1 MNLYAEYIQFGR
13 EWVLANGPNLIAA
26 IAIVVFGRWLVQWV
40 AILIRKALTKSGMD
54 LTLIHFLEKVVF
66 YTLLIAIFIAAADQV
81 GIKTTSFLAI
91 LGAAGLA
98 VGLALKDSLSNFAS
112 GVMLILFTPFKVGD
126 AVTAGGVSGSVVRID
141 LFYTIINTWDNQ
153 KVIVPNSKIT
163 SDNITNINANP
174 TRRIDLTIG
183 IGYDDDVDE
192 AKSILQQLVQ
202 EDPRILADPK
212 PQIALAEFGDSSI
225 NIVVRPWVATHE
237 YWNVRFD
244 LLDRIKQVFDERNIT
259 IPYPQRDIHL
269 YQHPVKEGPVGK

>member
-1 MNLYAEYIQFGR
+1 MNLYAEYVQFGK

-26 IAIVVFGRWLVQWV
+26 IAIVVFGRWLVQWI

-54 LTLIHFLEKVVF
+54 LTLIHFLEKLVF
-66 YTLLIAIFIAAADQV
+66 YTLFIAIFIAAADQV

-98 VGLALKDSLSNFAS
+98 IGLALKDSLSNFAS

-126 AVTAGGVSGSVVRID
+126 AVTAAGVSGSVVRID

-153 KVIVPNSKIT
+153 KIIVPNSKIT
-163 SDNITNINANP
+163 SDIITNINANP

-183 IGYDDDVDE
+183 IGYDDDIGE
-192 AKSILQQLVQ
+192 ARSILQQLVQ

-212 PQIALAEFGDSSI
+212 PQIALEEFGDSSI

-259 IPYPQRDIHL
+259 IPYPQRDVHL
-269 YQHPVKEGPVGK
+269 YQHPVK

>member
-1 MNLYAEYIQFGR
+1 MNLYAEYVQFSR

-26 IAIVVFGRWLVQWV
+26 IAIVVFGRWLVQWI

-54 LTLIHFLEKVVF
+54 LTLIHFLEKLVF
-66 YTLLIAIFIAAADQV
+66 YILFIAIFIAAADQV

-98 VGLALKDSLSNFAS
+98 IGLALKDSLSNFAS

-163 SDNITNINANP
+163 SDIITNINANP

-183 IGYDDDVDE
+183 IGYDDDVNE
-192 AKSILQQLVQ
+192 ARSILQQLVQ

-212 PQIALAEFGDSSI
+212 PQIALEGFGDSSI

-259 IPYPQRDIHL
+259 IPYPQRDVHL
-269 YQHPVKEGPVGK
+269 YQHPVK

>member
-1 MNLYAEYIQFGR
+1 MNLYTEYIQFGR

-54 LTLIHFLEKVVF
+54 LTLIHFLEKLVF

-141 LFYTIINTWDNQ
+141 IFHTIINTWDNQ
-153 KVIVPNSKIT
+153 KIIVPNSKIT
-163 SDNITNINANP
+163 SDIITNINANP

-183 IGYDDDVDE
+183 IGYDDDVAE

-202 EDPRILADPK
+202 EDPRILVDPK

-259 IPYPQRDIHL
+259 IPYPQRDVHL
-269 YQHPVKEGPVGK
+269 YQHPVK